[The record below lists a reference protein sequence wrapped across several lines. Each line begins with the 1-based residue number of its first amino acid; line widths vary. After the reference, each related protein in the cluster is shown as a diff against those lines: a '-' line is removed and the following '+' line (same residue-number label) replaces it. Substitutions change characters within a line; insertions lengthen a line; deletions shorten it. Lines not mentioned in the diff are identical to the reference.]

1 MIEDF
6 NVLIPDNLLEG
17 MQIYTG
23 IKNENIADLGFLIL
37 TRNMDPV
44 VDSVE
49 PAIIKIYLLK
59 QIGSEFHVEGEIKTF
74 EFESLEPAMI
84 LLESLPTMSA
94 LELLLLIRELEED
107 APVGENVVYQ

>member
-1 MIEDF
+1 MKEDF
-6 NVLIPDNLLEG
+6 NVIISDCLLEN

-23 IKNENIADLGFLIL
+23 IKNENMEDLGFLIL

-44 VDSVE
+44 VDFAE
-49 PAIIKIYLLK
+49 PFIIKIYLLE

-74 EFESLEPAMI
+74 EFKIFESAMI

-94 LELLLLIRELEED
+94 LELLLLIKELEED
-107 APVGENVVYQ
+107 TPVEKNVVYQ